1 MRRIRCAFCFVI
13 PVGLAVIAAG
23 QSAPAPDTDFFMYV
37 GTYTGF
43 KYVHHSKPTGRGES
57 HSQGIYVS
65 RFRAATGEL
74 SEPELAAE
82 MINPSFLTI
91 SPNHRFLY
99 ALSED
104 PLSVGPPLDHSS
116 YVSAFAIDPA
126 TGKLRLLNTVPASG
140 TSTCFVSMDKTGKY
154 VMMANFGSGSV
165 SVVRVKDD
173 GSLGELAAFMQDV
186 GHSVNPSIQT
196 EPHPHSIVVSPDNR
210 FAVVSDLGMDKVLI
224 FRFDAETG
232 QLSPPSPPFATVYPG
247 GGPRHFTFDP
257 AGKFG
262 YQLSEMSG
270 IVDVFAWDPLRGT
283 LTPVQ
288 RAHTIPHDFF
298 GENHSAEI
306 EIRPDGRFLYE
317 SNRRTVSESAR
328 GPETIGVFSIDPAD
342 GTLTPVE
349 QTPTGG
355 SMPRNFK
362 IDPTGAYLL
371 AANELSNSVVVFKI
385 NASTGRLSKTGAE
398 IKVDTPVCLQFVPVG
413 P

>member
-1 MRRIRCAFCFVI
+1 MRSIRYAFCFI
-13 PVGLAVIAAG
+13 ITLGIAV
-23 QSAPAPDTDFFMYV
+23 SACAQATPAQDNDFFLYV

-43 KYVHHSKPTGRGES
+43 KYVHHSKPFGLGES
-57 HSQGIYVS
+57 HSKGIYVS
-65 RFRAATGEL
+65 RFHAATGEL

-99 ALSED
+99 AVSED

-116 YVSAFAIDPA
+116 YVRAFAIDPT
-126 TGKLRLLNTVPASG
+126 TGKLRLLNTVPTSG
-140 TSTCFVSMDKTGKY
+140 TSTCFISIDRTGKY

-173 GSLGELAAFMQDV
+173 GSLGELTAFIQDV
-186 GHSVNPSIQT
+186 GHSVDPSIQS
-196 EPHPHSIVVSPDNR
+196 EPHTHSIIVSPDNR
-210 FAVVSDLGMDKVLI
+210 YAIVSDLGLDKVLI

-232 QLSPPSPPFATVYPG
+232 KLSPPDPPFATVYPG

-262 YQLSEMSG
+262 YQLSEMNG
-270 IVDVFAWDPLRGT
+270 IVDVFTWDPTRGT
-283 LTPVQ
+283 LTTIQ
-288 RAHTIPHDFF
+288 RAHTVPHDFF
-298 GENHSAEI
+298 GGNHSAEI
-306 EIRPDGRFLYE
+306 EIHPNGKFLYE
-317 SNRRTVSESAR
+317 SNRRTKSETERA
-328 GPETIGVFSIDPAD
+328 PDTIGVFSIDATN

-349 QTPTGG
+349 QSLTGG
-355 SMPRNFK
+355 VMPRSFT

-371 AANELSNSVVVFKI
+371 AANELSNNVVLFKI
-385 NASTGRLSKTGAE
+385 DGATGKLSKTDTE
-398 IKVDTPVCLQFVPVG
+398 IKVDTPVCLKFVPAR